1 MIAQC
6 TLPVFKDLLPEPH
19 NSIVLELCHWHGLA
33 KLQLHTNET
42 LQIMDNITCFLR
54 NTLHK
59 FASNTCTAFSTQEL
73 KCEALCCHHH
83 KAQTH
88 SSATSTLTNST
99 LACQL
104 KTLNLHTYKLRA
116 LGDYTSS
123 IRMFGSMD
131 SYSTQAVSTHVVMH
145 QTRLVQ

>member
-6 TLPVFKDLLPEPH
+6 ALPVFKDLLLEPH
-19 NSIVLELCHWHGLA
+19 NSIVLKLCHWHVLA
-33 KLQLHTNET
+33 KLQLHTNKM
-42 LQIMDNITCFLR
+42 LQIMDNITCSLR

-59 FASNTCTAFSTQEL
+59 FASDTCTVFSMQEL
-73 KCEALCCHHH
+73 KHKALCCRRC

-88 SSATSTLTNST
+88 SSATLTLTNST

-104 KTLNLHTYKLRA
+104 KMLNLHTYKLHP
-116 LGDYTSS
+116 LSNYMSS

-131 SYSTQAVSTHVVMH
+131 SYSTQAVSTHVQMYSF
-145 QTRLVQ
+145 